1 LNTAAHRAAR
11 SDGVGGNV
19 LNSGHEAKK
28 PDRKTA
34 NAAVESKDRD
44 MGSALRSVWQKTV
57 EEDIPDDM
65 LSLLGKLD

>member
-1 LNTAAHRAAR
+1 
-11 SDGVGGNV
+11 
-19 LNSGHEAKK
+19 
-28 PDRKTA
+28 
-34 NAAVESKDRD
+34 